1 LLHHATHSESALCSD
16 GLHSDGRALMSTL
29 LSVESVSWSVEQHAI
44 LNNISF
50 DVKRGDII
58 GIIGPNGAGKTSL
71 LKCLLNQ
78 YKNWQGSIKLKHKNL
93 TQYKPHEL
101 AQIFALVVQNSPPI
115 FDLTVYDV
123 VRMGLLPY
131 KALFARDT
139 DIDKKEIMLAL
150 EKVGLASSQH
160 QFFNTLSG
168 GEQQRVLIAKALVQK
183 AKILV
188 LDEPTNHLDIFY
200 QHQILQLVK
209 ALNIT
214 VIMTIHDLNLAAQYC
229 NRLLLLNKG
238 HLVSNSTVDEVL
250 APQVLTEVFGLPC
263 YREDAQHCGVP
274 RVYFYPAPDT
284 ETDSGPDS
292 EMNASIDSDMSADI
306 NMSNSSKVKND
317 NKSKMA

>member
-1 LLHHATHSESALCSD
+1 MSNLL
-16 GLHSDGRALMSTL
+16 TL
-29 LSVESVSWSVEQHAI
+29 DAVSWTIEKQAI
-44 LNNISF
+44 LSNISF
-50 DVKRGDII
+50 NVAQGDIL

-78 YKNWQGSIKLKHKNL
+78 TKNWQGGIKLKNKSISH
-93 TQYKPHEL
+93 YKPHEL
-101 AQIFALVVQNSPPI
+101 AQTFALVVQKSPPI
-115 FDLTVYDV
+115 FELKVYDV

-150 EKVGLASSQH
+150 EKVGLATSENK
-160 QFFNTLSG
+160 FFNTLSG

-229 NRLLLLNKG
+229 TRLVLLNKG
-238 HLVSNSTVDEVL
+238 RLVSDNTVNEAL
-250 APQVLTEVFGLPC
+250 NPTTLSKVFGLPC
-263 YREDAQHCGVP
+263 FRDNVQQHSDSTVAEIP
-274 RVYFYPAPDT
+274 RVHFYPNSN
-284 ETDSGPDS
+284 TDSSLPTG
-292 EMNASIDSDMSADI
+292 
-306 NMSNSSKVKND
+306 KN
-317 NKSKMA
+317 

>member
-1 LLHHATHSESALCSD
+1 MSNLL
-16 GLHSDGRALMSTL
+16 TL
-29 LSVESVSWSVEQHAI
+29 DAVSWTVEKQAI
-44 LNNISF
+44 LSNISF
-50 DVKRGDII
+50 NVAQGDIL

-78 YKNWQGSIKLKHKNL
+78 TKNWQGGIKLKNKSISH
-93 TQYKPHEL
+93 YKPHEL
-101 AQIFALVVQNSPPI
+101 AQTFALVVQKSPPI
-115 FDLTVYDV
+115 FELKVYDV

-150 EKVGLASSQH
+150 EKVGLATSENK
-160 QFFNTLSG
+160 FFNTLSG

-229 NRLLLLNKG
+229 TRLVLLNKG
-238 HLVSNSTVDEVL
+238 RLVSDNTVDKALNPETL
-250 APQVLTEVFGLPC
+250 SKVFGLPC
-263 YREDAQHCGVP
+263 FRDNVQQFPDSKLAEVP
-274 RVYFYPAPDT
+274 RVHFYPNSN
-284 ETDSGPDS
+284 TDSSLPTG
-292 EMNASIDSDMSADI
+292 
-306 NMSNSSKVKND
+306 KN
-317 NKSKMA
+317 

>member
-1 LLHHATHSESALCSD
+1 MTK
-16 GLHSDGRALMSTL
+16 L
-29 LSVESVSWSVEQHAI
+29 LSVEAVSWSVDQQVI

-50 DVKRGDII
+50 DVSRGDII

-78 YKNWQGSIKLKHKNL
+78 YKNWQGSIKLKNKAL

-101 AQIFALVVQNSPPI
+101 AQTFALVVQNAPPI
-115 FDLTVYDV
+115 FDLKVYDV

-131 KALFARDT
+131 KALFARDN
-139 DIDKKEIMLAL
+139 DADKKNIMLAL
-150 EKVGLASSQH
+150 AKVGLASSEAKY
-160 QFFNTLSG
+160 FNTLSG

-214 VIMTIHDLNLAAQYC
+214 VIMTIHDLNLAAHYC
-229 NRLLLLNKG
+229 NRLLLLDKG
-238 HLVSNSTVDEVL
+238 NLVCDNSVD
-250 APQVLTEVFGLPC
+250 QVLKPELLTNVFGLPC
-263 YREDAQHCGVP
+263 YRDDAKHCGVP
-274 RVYFYPAPDT
+274 RVYFYPA
-284 ETDSGPDS
+284 
-292 EMNASIDSDMSADI
+292 SDVSTVIPSAL
-306 NMSNSSKVKND
+306 NSALSNNRQGESS
-317 NKSKMA
+317 